1 MAKRTTEDTKL
12 HDVAQLKSVAEI
24 APEKVAFDLRRLA
37 DVISC
42 MTEDELI
49 IWKEYVMAQI
59 IAQATEITQNNI
71 KSKEFDG
78 MSFVEASLTVAMNIV
93 YSMSNAF
100 TMRVKGEMENDKEKE
115 ERP

>member
-1 MAKRTTEDTKL
+1 MGKVQQTNENIKT
-12 HDVAQLKSVAEI
+12 HDIEQLKAVAEM
-24 APEKVAFDLRRLA
+24 APEQVAFELRRLA
-37 DVISC
+37 DVIDC

-59 IAQATEITQNNI
+59 IAQATEIAQNNV

-100 TMRVKGEMENDKEKE
+100 SKKVKGEMNDDEKE
-115 ERP
+115 GQ